1 MAKSRLSRANRTL
14 SWLLLLFV
22 TLTPLSLGGN
32 RPWFWLLNLGGLLLI
47 WATYVYMT
55 ARSSGSHSRPTPELR
70 GLAWLA
76 LAYPPLILAMALLQ
90 STLGHHVAWVTL
102 CFGLARVGSYVLF
115 GYLCFQAYRNPK
127 RAEFAAKGA
136 VVVLAGYAA
145 YGLLAINNPELLL
158 YDRDAIPGFGYDGV
172 ATGPFINR
180 NSFATYLAMAGALS
194 LALSLSPRG
203 QARRKAR
210 TQSNPLNLDTLI
222 GGLLSFAPVPL
233 FLTAALLTGSR
244 MGLFV
249 TFLGLITVFLLSG
262 RGAKLGYGGLA
273 ALLTAGAI
281 GLIAAFTYLFG
292 ETTFDRLGSTGQSAD
307 VRWELYQSI
316 LDMIRAAPL
325 LGHGFD
331 SFPQAY
337 RLFHAAPVSADLRW
351 DQAHNTYL
359 ELWSELGLIL
369 GSVPLLI
376 TAIAGLRLLPKAIE
390 LENRTRGLASAG
402 LASIAIGGVHS
413 LVDFSLEMPANV
425 YLLIFIVMLALSPVV
440 SKGGK
445 TS

>member
-1 MAKSRLSRANRTL
+1 MAKSRLSRANRSL
-14 SWLLLLFV
+14 AWLLLLFV
-22 TLTPLSLGGN
+22 ALSPLGLGGN

-47 WATYVYMT
+47 AASYLFMA
-55 ARSSGSHSRPTPELR
+55 ARSSGSLSRPTPELR
-70 GLAWLA
+70 LLAWLG
-76 LAYPPLILAMALLQ
+76 LAYPLLILALALLQ
-90 STLGHHVAWVTL
+90 SALGQDVAWVTL
-102 CFGLARVGSYVLF
+102 SFGLARVGSYALF

-127 RAEFAAKGA
+127 RADFAAKGA

-145 YGLLAINNPELLL
+145 YGLLAINNPEILL
-158 YDRDAIPGFGYDGV
+158 YDRDAIPGLGYNGV

-194 LALSLSPRG
+194 LALALSPRG
-203 QARRKAR
+203 QERRKAR

-233 FLTAALLTGSR
+233 FLSAALLTGSR

-273 ALLTAGAI
+273 ALLTTGAVA
-281 GLIAAFTYLFG
+281 LIAAFTYLFG

-307 VRWELYQSI
+307 VRWELYQSVI
-316 LDMIRAAPL
+316 DMVRAAPL

-337 RLFHAAPVSADLRW
+337 RLFHVAPVSADLRW
-351 DQAHNTYL
+351 GQAHNTYL
-359 ELWSELGLIL
+359 ELWAELGLIL

-376 TAIAGLRLLPKAIE
+376 TAIAGLRLLPRA
-390 LENRTRGLASAG
+390 LDRDGRTRGLASAG
-402 LASIAIGGVHS
+402 LASIAIGAVHS
-413 LVDFSLEMPANV
+413 IVDFSLEMPANV
-425 YLLIFIVMLALSPVV
+425 YMMIFIIMLALSPVT
-440 SKGGK
+440 KGGK
-445 TS
+445 SS